1 MAADKNAENYVL
13 SQFTIHF
20 LFMVPKFSPPAVK
33 VICASHLVVRPPQ
46 PLSTLSSDTGMA
58 VLTKPRFLGPGG
70 RTSRKMLKF
79 PHAHQTKVLNALN
92 YLSGIE
98 LTYGSGDMFEI
109 EGLFLNFKNKTAAK
123 ESSTSILDAS
133 GWRP

>member
-1 MAADKNAENYVL
+1 MLNIEMIVTLTTVQSLIQNVG
-13 SQFTIHF
+13 SHF
-20 LFMVPKFSPPAVK
+20 SDV
-33 VICASHLVVRPPQ
+33 PQ
-46 PLSTLSSDTGMA
+46 PLSVLSSDAGMA